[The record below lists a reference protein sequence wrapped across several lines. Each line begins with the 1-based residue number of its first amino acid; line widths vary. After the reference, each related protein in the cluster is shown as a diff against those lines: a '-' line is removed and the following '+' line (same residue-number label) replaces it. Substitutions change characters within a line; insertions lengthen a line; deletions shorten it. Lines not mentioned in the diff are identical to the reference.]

1 YWLGGPVPAV
11 ATVLSCRTRWPPI
24 DACGRRVGVWI
35 GLFGPS
41 CWRFDANL
49 TPCCGYRGIN
59 PHFVAEISTELSRTV
74 KYCPDIHNT
83 VGLGYL
89 QPVDKK
95 YLSTICRY
103 PGSGEGNVS
112 PAYPRGLDDAP
123 SHARRSADHP
133 QGDSL
138 AGEFPKIDFPTGRHL
153 HGLESASPQARRGA
167 SPSEARPQCGVRITQ
182 DRKST
187 RLNSSHVS
195 ISYA

>member
-1 YWLGGPVPAV
+1 QPDDLRAWRLPLWAQAGRGPLARCRGRDGPALCARASTGAGSWRAGLVVLARRAALVVLGGPVPAV

-89 QPVDKK
+89 Q
-95 YLSTICRY
+95 
-103 PGSGEGNVS
+103 
-112 PAYPRGLDDAP
+112 
-123 SHARRSADHP
+123 
-133 QGDSL
+133 
-138 AGEFPKIDFPTGRHL
+138 
-153 HGLESASPQARRGA
+153 
-167 SPSEARPQCGVRITQ
+167 
-182 DRKST
+182 
-187 RLNSSHVS
+187 
-195 ISYA
+195 